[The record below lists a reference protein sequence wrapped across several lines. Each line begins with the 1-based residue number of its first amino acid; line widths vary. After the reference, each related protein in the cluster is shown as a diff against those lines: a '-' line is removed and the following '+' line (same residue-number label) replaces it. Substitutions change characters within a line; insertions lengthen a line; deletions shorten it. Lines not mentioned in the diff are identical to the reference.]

1 MVGTAALT
9 AGGFALGNTVVA
21 ADGLTVAGGPSV
33 TTAGIDAG
41 GKKVSNVGEGAV
53 AEGAKDAVTGGQ
65 LFGVQ
70 KDLNDSIKDAQDAA
84 NSALQTVTV
93 TDSNGQKLT
102 IDKDNA
108 GFGIV
113 GATDGMVES
122 KVSGQDLVVDLT
134 AATKEKINNA
144 AGKDLG
150 NLDDKGKTVIK
161 EVVQA
166 SVDVDGGNNISVV
179 DAIDTDGVKTFTVN
193 LDKILILVQTVPLL

>member
-1 MVGTAALT
+1 
-9 AGGFALGNTVVA
+9 
-21 ADGLTVAGGPSV
+21 
-33 TTAGIDAG
+33 
-41 GKKVSNVGEGAV
+41 
-53 AEGAKDAVTGGQ
+53 
-65 LFGVQ
+65 
-70 KDLNDSIKDAQDAA
+70 
-84 NSALQTVTV
+84 
-93 TDSNGQKLT
+93 
-102 IDKDNA
+102 
-108 GFGIV
+108 
-113 GATDGMVES
+113 MVES